1 MHMADPGQAHRVPSG
16 VRAVFEDVAGR
27 TDTFCRQ
34 HLDEEYADL
43 CLALTAKLARKRPT
57 PLIRGNRDLW
67 AAAIVHTIGRVNFL
81 ADPDH
86 PPHLRTDELARLL
99 GVNQSTMTA
108 KSRYIMDA
116 LKIEM
121 LDAEFSRRDML
132 ERNPTAWLLEIN
144 GLIFDARQ
152 LPEPVQAELFRRG
165 LIPYV
170 PAQR

>member
-1 MHMADPGQAHRVPSG
+1 
-16 VRAVFEDVAGR
+16 
-27 TDTFCRQ
+27 
-34 HLDEEYADL
+34 
-43 CLALTAKLARKRPT
+43 
-57 PLIRGNRDLW
+57 
-67 AAAIVHTIGRVNFL
+67 
-81 ADPDH
+81 
-86 PPHLRTDELARLL
+86 
-99 GVNQSTMTA
+99 QSTMTA
-108 KSRYIMDA
+108 KSRHIMDA

-132 ERNPTAWLLEIN
+132 ERNPTVWLLEIN